1 MTASKNKVYANA
13 YPKSHTVLKKLK
25 SKKIVRP
32 YNPRDKKQKE
42 ITDKQN
48 PISLYNEETGKLKYT
63 EV

>member
-1 MTASKNKVYANA
+1 MGKKASTLEYR
-13 YPKSHTVLKKLK
+13 TLK
-25 SKKIVRP
+25 SDKAVRP